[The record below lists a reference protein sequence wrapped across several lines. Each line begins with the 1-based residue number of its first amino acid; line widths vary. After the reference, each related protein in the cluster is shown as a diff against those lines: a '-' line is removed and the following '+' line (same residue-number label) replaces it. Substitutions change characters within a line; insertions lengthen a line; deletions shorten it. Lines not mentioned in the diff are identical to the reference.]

1 MSDRRY
7 VAFVTRRPEGMAPGP
22 VELAAGTKN
31 HVMRELFLLDLSTVQ
46 RAPGD
51 DPWDGAVVTLRDG
64 REVRILETVASE
76 MHHADLSRQLRDS
89 IRLVRLGRGMAR

>member
-31 HVMRELFLLDLSTVQ
+31 HVMRELFMLDLATLQ
-46 RAPGD
+46 RAPGS
-51 DPWDGAVVTLRDG
+51 DPWDGAIVTLRDG
-64 REVRILETVASE
+64 REVRILETVESE
-76 MHHADLSRQLRDS
+76 MERGDLSRQLRDS
-89 IRLVRLGRGMAR
+89 IRLAKMWRHHAF